1 MDEDTAGASGDDARG
16 AGGDARG
23 TARAR
28 GDDPTRAAI
37 EAVWRLESTRLI
49 AGLVRIVRDVAL
61 AEDLAQDAIVA
72 ALAQWPATGIPDNPG
87 AWLMTTA
94 KRRAVDAFRR
104 RARHD
109 AAFAAIAHELSEAV
123 EEDPGAGIDH
133 VEDDVLRLMFICCHP
148 ALTPEAQTTLT
159 LKLVAGLST
168 REIARAYLAPEATV
182 AQRVSRAKRTLA
194 EAGAAIEEPSGPER
208 AERLATVL
216 GVVYLLF
223 NEGYSATEGEDWTRP
238 ALCDE
243 AVRLGRILTALV
255 PDDPEVHGLS
265 ALMELQSSRLAARAG
280 PDGEPILL
288 DAQDR
293 RRWDAGRIRRGLD
306 ALARADAL
314 TAAAGADA
322 EPGPYALQAAI
333 AAEHARAASVDDTD
347 WDRIA
352 DLYEQLGRRTG
363 SPVAELNRAVAL
375 GRSRGPAAGLALLD
389 QLEDVPA
396 LRGYHLVPSV
406 RGDLYERLGR
416 GGDAAEQ
423 FDRAAAMT
431 ANERERALLLGRA
444 AAARAAAGDRTAG
457 DRDGAGDSSPGG

>member
-1 MDEDTAGASGDDARG
+1 MGDET
-16 AGGDARG
+16 
-23 TARAR
+23 
-28 GDDPTRAAI
+28 TRAAI

-49 AGLVRIVRDVAL
+49 AALVRIVRDVGL
-61 AEDLAQDAIVA
+61 AEDFAQDAIVA
-72 ALAQWPATGIPDNPG
+72 ALAQWPSSGIPDNPG

-94 KRRAVDAFRR
+94 KRRAIDAFRQ
-104 RARHD
+104 RARND
-109 AAFAAIAHELSEAV
+109 ETAAALARELAEGV
-123 EEDPGAGIDH
+123 EEDPTAGIDH

-148 ALTPEAQTTLT
+148 ALTSEAQTTLT

-168 REIARAYLAPEATV
+168 REIARAYLAPEATI

-208 AERLATVL
+208 AERLETVL

-223 NEGYSATEGEDWTRP
+223 NEGYSATEGDDWMRP

-255 PDDPEVHGLS
+255 PDDPEVHGLA

-293 RRWDAGRIRRGLD
+293 GRWDGARIRRGLD

-314 TAAAGADA
+314 LAAAGPGA
-322 EPGPYALQAAI
+322 EAGPYVLQAAI

-347 WDRIA
+347 WDRVA
-352 DLYEQLGRRTG
+352 ELYERLGRRTG

-375 GRSRGPAAGLALLD
+375 GRARGPAAGLALLD
-389 QLEDVPA
+389 QLDDVPA

-406 RGDLYERLGR
+406 RGDLYERQGR
-416 GGDAAEQ
+416 VAEAAAE
-423 FDRAAAMT
+423 FERAAAMT
-431 ANERERALLLGRA
+431 ANARERQLLQRRA
-444 AAARAAAGDRTAG
+444 DAARARARV
-457 DRDGAGDSSPGG
+457 

>member
-1 MDEDTAGASGDDARG
+1 MGDK
-16 AGGDARG
+16 
-23 TARAR
+23 T
-28 GDDPTRAAI
+28 TRAAI

-49 AGLVRIVRDVAL
+49 AALVRIVRDVAL
-61 AEDLAQDAIVA
+61 AEDLAQDAVVA
-72 ALAQWPATGIPDNPG
+72 ALAQWPASGIPDNPG

-104 RARHD
+104 RARQD
-109 AAFAAIAHELSEAV
+109 EAASALARELSESV
-123 EEDPGAGIDH
+123 DEDPGARIDH

-182 AQRVSRAKRTLA
+182 AQRVSRAKRTLT
-194 EAGAAIEEPSGPER
+194 ETRAAIEEPSGPER
-208 AERLATVL
+208 AERLETVL

-223 NEGYSATEGEDWTRP
+223 NEGYSATEGDDWMRP

-265 ALMELQSSRLAARAG
+265 ALMELQSSRLAARLG

-293 RRWDAGRIRRGLD
+293 RRWDASRIRRGLD
-306 ALARADAL
+306 ALARADEL
-314 TAAAGADA
+314 AAAGPDDA
-322 EPGPYALQAAI
+322 PGPYALQAAI
-333 AAEHARAASVDDTD
+333 AAEHAGAASVDDTD

-352 DLYEQLGRRTG
+352 ELYEHLGRRTG

-375 GRSRGPAAGLALLD
+375 SRSRGTAVGLELLE

-396 LRGYHLVPSV
+396 LAGYHLLPSV

-416 GGDAAEQ
+416 GAEAAEQ
-423 FDRAAAMT
+423 FERAAAMT
-431 ANERERALLLGRA
+431 ANERERELLRRRA
-444 AAARAAAGDRTAG
+444 AKARAA
-457 DRDGAGDSSPGG
+457 P

>member
-1 MDEDTAGASGDDARG
+1 MGDDL
-16 AGGDARG
+16 GDE
-23 TARAR
+23 T
-28 GDDPTRAAI
+28 TRAAI

-49 AGLVRIVRDVAL
+49 AALVRIVRDVGL
-61 AEDLAQDAIVA
+61 AEDLAQDAVVA
-72 ALAQWPATGIPDNPG
+72 ALAQWPASGIPDNPG

-94 KRRAVDAFRR
+94 KRRAVDTFRR

-109 AAFAAIAHELSEAV
+109 EAFAALARELSETV
-123 EEDPGAGIDH
+123 DDDPAAGIDH

-194 EAGAAIEEPSGPER
+194 EAGAAIEEPSCPER
-208 AERLATVL
+208 AERLSTVL

-223 NEGYSATEGEDWTRP
+223 NEGYSATEGDDWMRP

-280 PDGEPILL
+280 PDGAPILL

-293 RRWDAGRIRRGLD
+293 RRWDASRIRRGLD

-314 TAAAGADA
+314 LDGAAAGAAPA
-322 EPGPYALQAAI
+322 EAPAGPPAVEAGPYVLQAAI
-333 AAEHARAASVDDTD
+333 AAEHARAASVDETD
-347 WDRIA
+347 WARIA
-352 DLYEQLGRRTG
+352 ELYELLGRRTG

-375 GRSRGPAAGLALLD
+375 GRARGPAAGLALLD
-389 QLEDVPA
+389 QLDDVPA
-396 LRGYHLVPSV
+396 LRGYHLLPSV

-416 GGDAAEQ
+416 GDEAAAAFE
-423 FDRAAAMT
+423 RAAAMT
-431 ANERERALLLGRA
+431 ANERERELLRRRA
-444 AAARAAAGDRTAG
+444 AAARALG
-457 DRDGAGDSSPGG
+457 SLE

>member
-1 MDEDTAGASGDDARG
+1 VGDET
-16 AGGDARG
+16 
-23 TARAR
+23 
-28 GDDPTRAAI
+28 TRAAI

-49 AGLVRIVRDVAL
+49 AALVRIVRDVGL
-61 AEDLAQDAIVA
+61 AEDVAQDAIVA
-72 ALAQWPATGIPDNPG
+72 AHAQWPASGIPDNPG

-94 KRRAVDAFRR
+94 KRRAVDAFRV
-104 RARHD
+104 RAKHD
-109 AAFAAIAHELSEAV
+109 AAAAALARELSESV
-123 EEDPGAGIDH
+123 DEDPGAGIDH

-148 ALTPEAQTTLT
+148 ALTPESQTTLT
-159 LKLVAGLST
+159 LKLVAGLTT
-168 REIARAYLAPEATV
+168 REIARAYLAPEATI

-194 EAGAAIEEPSGPER
+194 DAGAAIEEPSGPER
-208 AERLATVL
+208 VARLETVL

-223 NEGYSATEGEDWTRP
+223 NEGYSATEGEDWMRP

-255 PDDPEVHGLS
+255 PDDPEVHGLA

-293 RRWDAGRIRRGLD
+293 RRWDAARIRRGLD

-314 TAAAGADA
+314 VAEVGPGAEA
-322 EPGPYALQAAI
+322 GPYALQAAI

-347 WDRIA
+347 WDRVA
-352 DLYEQLGRRTG
+352 ELYERLGRRTG

-375 GRSRGPAAGLALLD
+375 GRAQGPAAGLALLD
-389 QLEDVPA
+389 QLDDVPA

-406 RGDLYERLGR
+406 RGDLYERQGR
-416 GGDAAEQ
+416 RAEAAAE
-423 FDRAAAMT
+423 FERAAAMT
-431 ANERERALLLGRA
+431 ANERERQLLLRRA
-444 AAARAAAGDRTAG
+444 DAARNAD
-457 DRDGAGDSSPGG
+457 P

>member
-1 MDEDTAGASGDDARG
+1 M
-16 AGGDARG
+16 
-23 TARAR
+23 
-28 GDDPTRAAI
+28 
-37 EAVWRLESTRLI
+37 
-49 AGLVRIVRDVAL
+49 
-61 AEDLAQDAIVA
+61 
-72 ALAQWPATGIPDNPG
+72 
-87 AWLMTTA
+87 
-94 KRRAVDAFRR
+94 
-104 RARHD
+104 
-109 AAFAAIAHELSEAV
+109 
-123 EEDPGAGIDH
+123 
-133 VEDDVLRLMFICCHP
+133 LRLMFICCHP

-194 EAGAAIEEPSGPER
+194 EAGAAIEEPSGAER

-352 DLYEQLGRRTG
+352 DLYEQLGAAHRVARGRAQPRGRPRAIATARRPG
-363 SPVAELNRAVAL
+363 SRCSTS
-375 GRSRGPAAGLALLD
+375 SRTCRRCAATTSL
-389 QLEDVPA
+389 
-396 LRGYHLVPSV
+396 PSV

-416 GGDAAEQ
+416 GGDAAAQ
-423 FDRAAAMT
+423 FERAAAMT

-444 AAARAAAGDRTAG
+444 AAARAGPRSTP
-457 DRDGAGDSSPGG
+457 RSSD

>member
-1 MDEDTAGASGDDARG
+1 MADET
-16 AGGDARG
+16 
-23 TARAR
+23 
-28 GDDPTRAAI
+28 TRAAI

-49 AGLVRIVRDVAL
+49 AALVRIVRDVGL
-61 AEDLAQDAIVA
+61 AEDFAQDAIVA
-72 ALAQWPATGIPDNPG
+72 ALTQWPSSGIPDNPG

-94 KRRAVDAFRR
+94 KRRAVDAFRQ
-104 RARHD
+104 RARND
-109 AAFAAIAHELSEAV
+109 ETAAALARELSEGV
-123 EEDPGAGIDH
+123 EEDPTAGIDH

-148 ALTPEAQTTLT
+148 ALTSEAQSTLT

-168 REIARAYLAPEATV
+168 REIARAYLAPEATI

-208 AERLATVL
+208 AERLETVL

-223 NEGYSATEGEDWTRP
+223 NEGYSATEGDDWMRP

-255 PDDPEVHGLS
+255 PDDPEVHGLA

-293 RRWDAGRIRRGLD
+293 ERWDAARIRRGLD

-314 TAAAGADA
+314 LAAAGPGADA
-322 EPGPYALQAAI
+322 GPYVLQAAI

-347 WDRIA
+347 WDRVA
-352 DLYEQLGRRTG
+352 ELYERLGRRTG
-363 SPVAELNRAVAL
+363 SPVAEVNRAVAL
-375 GRSRGPAAGLALLD
+375 GRARGPAAGLALLD
-389 QLEDVPA
+389 QLDDVPA

-406 RGDLYERLGR
+406 RGDLYERQGR
-416 GGDAAEQ
+416 VAEAAAE
-423 FDRAAAMT
+423 FERAAAMT
-431 ANERERALLLGRA
+431 ANARERQVLQRRA
-444 AAARAAAGDRTAG
+444 DAARASTPPA
-457 DRDGAGDSSPGG
+457 

>member
-1 MDEDTAGASGDDARG
+1 VGDET
-16 AGGDARG
+16 
-23 TARAR
+23 
-28 GDDPTRAAI
+28 TRAAI

-49 AGLVRIVRDVAL
+49 AALVRIVRDVAL
-61 AEDLAQDAIVA
+61 AEDLAQDAVVA
-72 ALAQWPATGIPDNPG
+72 ALAAWPATGIPDNPG

-94 KRRAVDAFRR
+94 KRRAVDTFRS
-104 RARHD
+104 RARTD
-109 AAFAAIAHELSEAV
+109 RAYAAIAHDLAEAV
-123 EEDPGAGIDH
+123 DEDPGAGIDH

-148 ALTPEAQTTLT
+148 ALTTEAQTTLT

-168 REIARAYLAPEATV
+168 REIARAYLAPEATL

-223 NEGYSATEGEDWTRP
+223 NEGYSATEGEDWMRP

-243 AVRLGRILTALV
+243 AVRLGRILTTLV

-265 ALMELQSSRLAARAG
+265 ALMELQSSRLAARA
-280 PDGEPILL
+280 DANGEPILL

-293 RRWDAGRIRRGLD
+293 RRWDAARIRRGLD
-306 ALARADAL
+306 ALARAEEL
-314 TAAAGADA
+314 VAAAGADA

-333 AAEHARAASVDDTD
+333 AACHARAASVEDTD

-352 DLYEQLGRRTG
+352 ALYEELGRRTG
-363 SPVAELNRAVAL
+363 SAVAELNRAVAL
-375 GRSRGPAAGLALLD
+375 GRARGPEAGLALVE
-389 QLEDVPA
+389 QLERMPA
-396 LRGYHLVPSV
+396 LSGYHLLPSV
-406 RGDLYERLGR
+406 KGDLYEQLGR
-416 GGDAAEQ
+416 GDEAAAE

-431 ANERERALLLGRA
+431 SNERERDLLARR
-444 AAARAAAGDRTAG
+444 ARAARVQIPAAGT
-457 DRDGAGDSSPGG
+457 

>member
-1 MDEDTAGASGDDARG
+1 MGDET
-16 AGGDARG
+16 
-23 TARAR
+23 
-28 GDDPTRAAI
+28 TRAAI

-49 AGLVRIVRDVAL
+49 AALVRIVRDVGL
-61 AEDLAQDAIVA
+61 AEDFAQDAIVA
-72 ALAQWPATGIPDNPG
+72 ALAQWPSSGIPDNPG

-94 KRRAVDAFRR
+94 KRRAVDAFRQ
-104 RARHD
+104 RARND
-109 AAFAAIAHELSEAV
+109 ETAAALARELSEAV
-123 EEDPGAGIDH
+123 EEDPTAGIDH

-148 ALTPEAQTTLT
+148 ALTSEAQTTLT

-168 REIARAYLAPEATV
+168 REIARAYLAPEATI

-194 EAGAAIEEPSGPER
+194 EAGAAIEEPSGHER
-208 AERLATVL
+208 AERLETVL

-223 NEGYSATEGEDWTRP
+223 NEGYSATEGDDWMRP

-255 PDDPEVHGLS
+255 PDDPEVHGLA

-293 RRWDAGRIRRGLD
+293 GRWDAARIRRGLD

-314 TAAAGADA
+314 LAAAGPGA
-322 EPGPYALQAAI
+322 EAGPYALQAAI

-347 WDRIA
+347 WDRVA
-352 DLYEQLGRRTG
+352 ELYERLGRRTG

-375 GRSRGPAAGLALLD
+375 GRARGPAAGLALLD
-389 QLEDVPA
+389 QLDDVPA

-406 RGDLYERLGR
+406 RGDLYERQGR
-416 GGDAAEQ
+416 VAEAAAE
-423 FDRAAAMT
+423 FERAAAMT
-431 ANERERALLLGRA
+431 ANARERQLLQRRA
-444 AAARAAAGDRTAG
+444 DAARARTPPA
-457 DRDGAGDSSPGG
+457 